1 MHSIRPSAIQ
11 MKRFEKREIQET
23 EVLPRQTIIFCDN
36 NDFCVKTQRGKGKGV
51 GVGRD
56 LIIPFLPMLG
66 CYGIKIYYNLY
77 NIICVVSQ
85 DILLPS
91 ALPVLISVEL
101 NAFNFVVLFR
111 CDS

>member
-1 MHSIRPSAIQ
+1 MMHSIRPSAIQ

-36 NDFCVKTQRGKGKGV
+36 NDFCVKTQRGKGKGLGV

-66 CYGIKIYYNLY
+66 CYGIKIYYNL
-77 NIICVVSQ
+77 
-85 DILLPS
+85 L
-91 ALPVLISVEL
+91 
-101 NAFNFVVLFR
+101 
-111 CDS
+111 